1 MRRGS
6 LLDERL
12 RALAEV
18 ISEGFMQIRDGCL
31 TMSNTP
37 LAKAAGRGGVS
48 LRGMKVSDLFL
59 ETEEGL
65 PGPQGPGVMECT
77 LRTSDGRDREVVCRR
92 VWSDASCEDWLVDD
106 VTDRRDVEREL
117 LRTGRDLAR
126 SNRELEAV
134 KDQLRSERTERE
146 ELLSVVSH
154 ELRTPLTVVN
164 GYIRLLLSED
174 AGALNEDQKRFLEE
188 SRKSSQR
195 LTSFVSNILD
205 AARVTRQ
212 AEILE
217 ITSAPIGP
225 VIEGVAEMLQPLFNE
240 KSLCLTLDLE
250 TDAEVRFD
258 PVRVEQVLTNLLAN
272 ALKHVPPGGRVD
284 VTLRE
289 YERSSDQRSFVEIAV
304 EDDGPG
310 VATGDRERV
319 FEPYVQLG
327 EREQR
332 DGLGLGLAICRRL
345 VEAHGGEIRLCTPP
359 SGGARFAFTLP
370 VAEAAQA
377 KHEES

>member
-1 MRRGS
+1 M
-6 LLDERL
+6 LDERL

-174 AGALNEDQKRFLEE
+174 AGALNEDGAYPEGTLLDVAVRRALAYWLMA
-188 SRKSSQR
+188 SQSP
-195 LTSFVSNILD
+195 TFED
-205 AARVTRQ
+205 AGNEQSA
-212 AEILE
+212 AEQDSPQE
-217 ITSAPIGP
+217 
-225 VIEGVAEMLQPLFNE
+225 
-240 KSLCLTLDLE
+240 
-250 TDAEVRFD
+250 
-258 PVRVEQVLTNLLAN
+258 
-272 ALKHVPPGGRVD
+272 PPAG
-284 VTLRE
+284 
-289 YERSSDQRSFVEIAV
+289 
-304 EDDGPG
+304 
-310 VATGDRERV
+310 
-319 FEPYVQLG
+319 
-327 EREQR
+327 
-332 DGLGLGLAICRRL
+332 
-345 VEAHGGEIRLCTPP
+345 
-359 SGGARFAFTLP
+359 
-370 VAEAAQA
+370 
-377 KHEES
+377 